1 MRRKVEPMIEDVRRQ
16 LAPLI
21 NATTEEVVLVPNA
34 THGVN
39 TVSVNIDWKDGDV
52 IVVCELLRYSAFVK
66 TH

>member
-1 MRRKVEPMIEDVRRQ
+1 MIEDVRRQ

-52 IVVCELLRYSAFVK
+52 IVVCE
-66 TH
+66 